1 MWGFERKRRETQSP
15 PPLPGPSPR
24 ASAALYGWLVDIA
37 PAAATSLIAM
47 AEPKNF
53 GVIEGGEPTRLR
65 REVDRLIFDIR
76 ASEIGPR
83 LWSRF
88 LGVMRMRP
96 VVIWLPNTRS
106 PEYRARLADQTRRLA
121 ELAADED
128 TMAAAFEQEAAKTP
142 GWR

>member
-1 MWGFERKRRETQSP
+1 M
-15 PPLPGPSPR
+15 
-24 ASAALYGWLVDIA
+24 YGWLVDIA